1 MFYFK
6 ACKSFFFI
14 YTKPL
19 TMKKLIFL
27 LLFPISLYAQLN
39 DSIYW
44 NTPYF
49 IINYSEILEGPRSIR
64 YTVACHSGTAS
75 RSGMEFYKEKNIHT
89 SDNKDYE
96 ANEWDKGHMAPAA
109 SFNCN
114 RDMLFSTFTYI
125 NSSPQHQ
132 SLNRGVWKKLEV
144 RERELATKGAVRV
157 FIRVEYPTTPIRVT
171 AGAAIPFGYYKEL
184 KVGNNRECY
193 YFKNMI
199 PKTSDLEAYKCPC
212 RNVIK

>member
-1 MFYFK
+1 
-6 ACKSFFFI
+6 
-14 YTKPL
+14 
-19 TMKKLIFL
+19 MKNLIL
-27 LLFPISLYAQLN
+27 LLLLPVSLLAQLR
-39 DSIYW
+39 DSVYFN
-44 NTPYF
+44 NTHF
-49 IINYSEILEGPRSIR
+49 TINYSETLEGPKSIR
-64 YTVACHSGTAS
+64 YKVLCPTGTAS

-144 RERELATKGAVRV
+144 RERELATKGEVRV
-157 FIRVEYPTTPIRVT
+157 FIRVEYPTTPVRVT
-171 AGAAIPFGYYKEL
+171 TGAAIPLGYYKEV

-193 YFKNMI
+193 YFKNVQ
-199 PKTSDLEAYKCPC
+199 PNTSDLQTYKCPC